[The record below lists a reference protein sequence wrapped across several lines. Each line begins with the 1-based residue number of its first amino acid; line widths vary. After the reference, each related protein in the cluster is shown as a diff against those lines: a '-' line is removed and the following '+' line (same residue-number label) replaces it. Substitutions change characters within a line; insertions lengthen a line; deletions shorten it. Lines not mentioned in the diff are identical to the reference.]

1 MQNRLC
7 CFAMYHSYNC
17 TSNFYTKFMNYCVF
31 FYNDFKKICSIQYIT
46 AYFLFSHYFT
56 DF

>member
-1 MQNRLC
+1 
-7 CFAMYHSYNC
+7 MYQQFLYQI
-17 TSNFYTKFMNYCVF
+17 YELLRF

-46 AYFLFSHYFT
+46 AYSLFNHYFT